1 MPIDFDKLA
10 EAFEAGT
17 SFLGEDETVLLA
29 TAVETILLEKEA
41 GRLEGLDLDERGII
55 LFGAAVADKLTRS

>member
-17 SFLGEDETVLLA
+17 SFLGEDESVLLA
-29 TAVETILLEKEA
+29 TAVETILMEKEA
-41 GRLEGLDLDERGII
+41 GRFDLDLDEREII
-55 LFGAAVADKLTRS
+55 FYGAAIADKLTRS